1 MINRSQSI
9 FIFLLIGLIVGVALF
24 THPQAAQR
32 NSSVL
37 SFPPANNSGAIPTPL
52 STSPTGTPVSGGQA
66 SVPEEIDL
74 GSDEPGFYALDMPL
88 GSAASTNPDVLSTED
103 GWNPPPMKVPI
114 AHNAWDHYWLVRPV
128 APNHND
134 FALPYYTFGS
144 DGAANDLR
152 IHHGVDL
159 ANPIG
164 VEVYAAGD
172 GTVIWEG
179 KGSLEED
186 GYVTAYGNCVV
197 IQHDIGYNG
206 QPIFTLYAH
215 LSAILIQ
222 KDQRVESG
230 QLIGLIG
237 NTGQVSGP
245 HVHFEVRIGHNR
257 YDSVYNPLLW
267 MAPYV
272 GTGVIAG
279 RVAIDDKVSS
289 YDATITVI
297 DRATG
302 KEVYQTTSYA
312 GKGVQSDPNWKE
324 TFVIPDVPEG
334 QYLVTAASDAGRW
347 AGDVKVVAGITNWV
361 DMVHTST
368 TRTGNTNPSINDNQG
383 PQHNETPGP

>member
-1 MINRSQSI
+1 LPSR
-9 FIFLLIGLIVGVALF
+9 
-24 THPQAAQR
+24 
-32 NSSVL
+32 
-37 SFPPANNSGAIPTPL
+37 NNSEVIPTPL
-52 STSPTGTPVSGGQA
+52 STAPAATPVTEAQA
-66 SVPEEIDL
+66 SLPNEIDL

-88 GSAASTNPDVLSTED
+88 GSVASSNPDIQSTED
-103 GWNPPPMKVPI
+103 GWSLPPMEVPI
-114 AHNAWDHYWLVRPV
+114 AHNVWDHYWLIRPV

-134 FALPYYTFGS
+134 FPLPYYTFGS

-172 GTVIWEG
+172 GNVIWAG

-186 GYVTAYGNCVV
+186 GYVTAYGSCVV
-197 IQHDIGYNG
+197 IQHDFGYDG
-206 QPIFTLYAH
+206 QPLFTLYAH
-215 LSAILIQ
+215 LSAILIE

-257 YDSVYNPLLW
+257 YDAVYNPLLW

-279 RVAIDDKVSS
+279 RVTIDEKVPS
-289 YDATITVI
+289 YDATITLI
-297 DRATG
+297 NRATG

-312 GKGVQSDPNWKE
+312 GKGVQSDLNWKE
-324 TFVIPDVPEG
+324 TFVIPDIPEG
-334 QYLVTAASDAGRW
+334 QYLVTATSDAGRW
-347 AGDVKVVAGITNWV
+347 AGDVKVIAGITNWV

-368 TRTGNTNPSINDNQG
+368 TRTGNTNPSTNDNQV

>member
-9 FIFLLIGLIVGVALF
+9 FIFLLISVIVGSALL
-24 THPQAAQR
+24 TRPNNNQGIGSIANLPSEN
-32 NSSVL
+32 NSSVM
-37 SFPPANNSGAIPTPL
+37 PTPISNIPAG
-52 STSPTGTPVSGGQA
+52 STPTSVAGVQA
-66 SVPEEIDL
+66 SSPDEIDI
-74 GSDEPGFYALDMPL
+74 GPDEPGFYAMDMPL
-88 GSAASTNPDVLSTED
+88 SSAASSNPAAQSTAE
-103 GWNPPPMKVPI
+103 GWSPPPMEVPI
-114 AHNAWDHYWLVRPV
+114 AHNSWDHYWLKRPV
-128 APNHND
+128 DPNHND
-134 FALPYYTFGS
+134 FPLPYYTFGS

-164 VEVYAAGD
+164 VEVHAAGD
-172 GTVIWEG
+172 GTVIWAG

-186 GYVTAYGNCVV
+186 GYVTAYGSCVV
-197 IQHDIGYNG
+197 IQHDFGYDG

-215 LSAILIQ
+215 LSAILIE

-279 RVAIDDKVSS
+279 RVTIDDKVPS
-289 YDATITVI
+289 YDATITLI

-324 TFVIPDVPEG
+324 TFVIPDIPEG
-334 QYLVTAASDAGRW
+334 KYLVTATSDAGRW
-347 AGDVKVVAGITNWV
+347 SGDVEVVAGTTNWV
-361 DMVHTST
+361 EMVRKST
-368 TRTGNTNPSINDNQG
+368 TRTGNDTQTSPPNA
-383 PQHNETPGP
+383 TPEP